1 MARIKIQ
8 HGKSPIVVCA
18 IHNGHDIR
26 PEVLPYLNLSEAE
39 RLREEDPYT
48 TEWLN
53 ISDNTIKLKTSRF
66 ELDINRPREKAV
78 YLKPEDAWE
87 LQVWKQDL
95 PQQIVDNSLQLY
107 DEFYDQ
113 IETYFDQLFRE
124 HEWLIVYDLHSYNYR
139 RGGVDQYSSPEENPE
154 INLGTKNLNRSVW
167 APVVDTML
175 RSFRNFNFEG
185 RHLDVRENVK
195 FGGGYFSKWL
205 YQKYGD
211 RICPVALEFKK
222 IFMDEWTG
230 EQDDRKIQ
238 HIRELL
244 IASINP
250 VKVAASQI
258 KSIRVI

>member
-18 IHNGHDIR
+18 IHNGHNIR

-48 TEWLN
+48 TEWLY
-53 ISDNTIKLKTSRF
+53 ISDNTIKLTVSRF

-78 YLKPEDAWE
+78 YLKPEDAWD

-113 IETYFDQLFRE
+113 IEAYFDQLFHE
-124 HEWLIVYDLHSYNYR
+124 HEWLVIYDLHSYNYR
-139 RGGVDQYSSPEENPE
+139 RGGVDQYSSPEGNPE
-154 INLGTKNLNRSVW
+154 INLGTQNLNRSVW
-167 APVVDTML
+167 TPVIDTML
-175 RSFRNFNFEG
+175 QSFREFNFEG

-222 IFMDEWTG
+222 FFMDEWTG

-250 VKVAASQI
+250 VKEAASKI
-258 KSIRVI
+258 KVSV